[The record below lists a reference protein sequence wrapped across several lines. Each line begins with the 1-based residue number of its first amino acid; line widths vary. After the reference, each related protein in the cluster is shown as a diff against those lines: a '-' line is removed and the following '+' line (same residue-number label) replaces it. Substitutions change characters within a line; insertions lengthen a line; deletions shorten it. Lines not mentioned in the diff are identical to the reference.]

1 MSKETL
7 TDWFPPHIK
16 PVRVGRY
23 HTGCGSCDPR
33 YNEESESP
41 YNWWWDGEGWR
52 AFPNYPQQNE
62 FQDRWWRGIA
72 K

>member
-7 TDWFPPHIK
+7 TDWFHPHIK
-16 PVRVGRY
+16 PVRVGWY

-33 YNEESESP
+33 FEKEGESID
-41 YNWWWDGEGWR
+41 NWWWNGEYWT
-52 AFPNYPQQNE
+52 AFPDESEPIYH
-62 FQDRWWRGIA
+62 QDRWWRGIA